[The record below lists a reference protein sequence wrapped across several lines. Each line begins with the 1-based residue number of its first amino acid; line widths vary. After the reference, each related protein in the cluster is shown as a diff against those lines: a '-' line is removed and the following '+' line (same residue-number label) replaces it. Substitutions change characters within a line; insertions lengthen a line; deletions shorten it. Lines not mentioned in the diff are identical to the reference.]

1 MIDVKL
7 RYNTLCDDNH
17 LFWRILIDGVE
28 NVASNVIFEIPPYTT
43 CLFIHI

>member
-17 LFWRILIDGVE
+17 MFWRILIDTVR
-28 NVASNVIFEIPPYTT
+28 NI
-43 CLFIHI
+43 